1 MGSEKQ
7 RFSYRARDAAGGE
20 RSGQIEAADEASA
33 LRELMRQGLKP
44 VKVEAPR
51 RAGAGRTGGLASGQ
65 GGGRIS
71 AADRIIVMREL
82 ATLLQAG
89 VSVAEALPSVA
100 EAYQEL
106 ALGEVLMHINQRV
119 SAGGSL
125 TDGLRESRLQ
135 LPPYALA
142 LVQAGEASGELATA
156 MAEAAEQMEHDRR
169 IADEM
174 RNALIYPTILVVVGL
189 IVITAIFVG
198 VVPRFAGILQNSRA
212 DIPEFSRQVI
222 GAGVFVKKHLTA
234 FGIGALAVVMA
245 LAVAYSGEAGRR
257 RLMRTATQVPV
268 LHRWLLEADLGR
280 WATVLAALLGN
291 RVGVIQALNLSASA
305 VRLERV
311 AADVQG
317 LARELERGRTMA
329 DALSDLGWFPRNRL
343 NLVRVGERSGQ
354 LPKTMATL
362 GSIHTE
368 AARSRQRKL
377 LTLIEPLAI
386 LFIGAVIG
394 FVMVAVMSAIT
405 SVNSVGL

>member
-1 MGSEKQ
+1 MAFEKQ
-7 RFSYRARDAAGGE
+7 RFSYRARDASGGE
-20 RSGQIEAADEASA
+20 RTGQIEAEDEAAA
-33 LRELMRQGLKP
+33 LRELLRQGLRP
-44 VKVEAPR
+44 LKVEAPR
-51 RAGAGRTGGLASGQ
+51 RAGGPSGRGTGAGKA
-65 GGGRIS
+65 RITV
-71 AADRIIVMREL
+71 ADRIIVMREL

-100 EAYQEL
+100 EAYQDMS
-106 ALGEVLMHINQRV
+106 LGDVLKGINQRV
-119 SAGGSL
+119 SSGGSL
-125 TDGLRESRLQ
+125 ADGLRESKLQ

-142 LVQAGEASGELATA
+142 LVQAGEASGELAAA

-198 VVPRFAGILQNSRA
+198 VVPRFANMLQSGRA

-234 FGIGALAVVMA
+234 FGIGAFAIAMTLFIAFA
-245 LAVAYSGEAGRR
+245 GEAGQR
-257 RLMRTATQVPV
+257 RLMRAATQVPV

-305 VRLERV
+305 VRLEHV
-311 AADVQG
+311 SADVQR

-329 DALSDLGWFPRNRL
+329 DSLADLSWFPRNRL

-362 GSIHTE
+362 GGIHTD
-368 AARSRQRKL
+368 AARSRQRRL
-377 LTLIEPLAI
+377 LTLVEPLAI